1 MRILVVE
8 DEPAI
13 ADFVERSLEAAGYA
27 VTCVADGDTG
37 AREALHGD
45 YALIL
50 LDIMLPGRGGLDVLD
65 ALRARDRQTP
75 VILLTAKA
83 EVDDKVAG
91 LDRGANDYVVKP
103 FAIDELLARV
113 RAQLRQPHQGAADI
127 LEVGD
132 LTLHLTTRTVERAG
146 IDVQLTAREF
156 ELLVYLM
163 RHPGQVLSRS
173 QILNSVWGYDHDPG
187 TNVLDVYMSYLR
199 RKLRV
204 GSDEAPI
211 ETVRN
216 AGYRLAVRGG

>member
-8 DEPAI
+8 DEPDI

-37 AREALHGD
+37 AREALQGD

-50 LDIMLPGRGGLDVLD
+50 LDIMLPGRSGLDVLD
-65 ALRARDRQTP
+65 DLRVRDRQTP

-83 EVDDKVAG
+83 EIDDRVAG
-91 LDRGANDYVVKP
+91 LDRGANDYIVKP

-113 RAQLRQPHQGAADI
+113 RAQLRQPHQGAADV

-132 LTLHLTTRTVERAG
+132 LTLHLTTRTVKRADT
-146 IDVQLTAREF
+146 DVQLTAREF
-156 ELLVYLM
+156 ELLAYLM

-173 QILNSVWGYDHDPG
+173 QILNAVWGYDHDPG

-199 RKLRV
+199 GKLRI

-211 ETVRN
+211 ETVRSV
-216 AGYRLAVRGG
+216 GYRLAVRGG